1 VSIKAI
7 AVRLG
12 FSERTAALHVS
23 NILQKLG
30 AASRT
35 EARGK
40 GKRAR
45 YYSLMAWFF
54 DHSLAASA
62 GYLWKSTGRT
72 CGNPQ

>member
-1 VSIKAI
+1 MEI
-7 AVRLG
+7 AVRLR
-12 FSERTAALHVS
+12 FSKRTAAFHVG

-40 GKRAR
+40 GKGAG
-45 YYSLMAWFF
+45 YYPLMVWLS
-54 DHSLAASA
+54 HHCLAASA
-62 GYLWKSTGRT
+62 GYLWKSTGPT